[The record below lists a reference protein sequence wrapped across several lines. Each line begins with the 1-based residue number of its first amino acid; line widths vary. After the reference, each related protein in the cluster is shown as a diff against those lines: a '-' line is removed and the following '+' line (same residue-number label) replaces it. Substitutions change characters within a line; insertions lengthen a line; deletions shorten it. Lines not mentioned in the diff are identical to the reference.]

1 MVQLKNYTNH
11 LYIVLIN
18 NGTIDLYIVLLIN
31 GTIDESIYYWR
42 ITPIFYI

>member
-18 NGTIDLYIVLLIN
+18 NGTIDELHQS
-31 GTIDESIYYWR
+31 SIYSFTY
-42 ITPIFYI
+42 